1 MRAVVRFLKLSQA
14 EVDSIRRLHESV
26 MSYASHGLF
35 VREGSALADEIS
47 AEAQEGEDLLECAR
61 RVLVARGWV
70 EDIAFA
76 EAEVHVRGSIEA
88 ADGAGTETCH
98 RLRGIIGRLWE
109 LTKHGK
115 ARWAE
120 AQCASAGGREC
131 VFRRES

>member
-1 MRAVVRFLKLSQA
+1 MVRFLKLSQA

-26 MSYASHGLF
+26 MSYASAGLF
-35 VREGSALADEIS
+35 VREGAAIADEIAS
-47 AEAQEGEDLLECAR
+47 EAQVGEDLLESAR

-70 EDIAFA
+70 EDISFS
-76 EAEVHVRGSIEA
+76 ETDVRVLGSIEA

-98 RLRGIIGRLWE
+98 RLRGIVGRLWE

-120 AQCASAGGREC
+120 VECASRGARGC
-131 VFRRES
+131 VFRREA